1 MPPAAAR
8 KTVTL
13 RQFVHHDLTVYAL
26 AASAAGVTVLA
37 LTQPA
42 DGQIVY
48 TPAHE
53 QIGRNGKMLIDL
65 NNDGITDVVVREI
78 PRINTFR
85 SNSLQAVPR
94 PVGGIKQGSYLG
106 FAAAMRAGSRIGSPD
121 VFDSKIALIVNWT
134 LYGDYYRG
142 SWAGAPT
149 SYLGIKFPIKGDT
162 HYGWVRLNAQY
173 NSQGKDIDVLMTG
186 YAYETQPNTAIRAG
200 DEGEKAGS
208 APEKS
213 GETAPQ
219 SHSAAKCVMTLGI
232 LALGAQNPYLS
243 RCSD

>member
-1 MPPAAAR
+1 MPPTVSR
-8 KTVTL
+8 KIVPL
-13 RQFVHHDLTVYAL
+13 RKFVHKDLTVYAL
-26 AASAAGVTVLA
+26 AASAAGVAALA

-42 DGQIVY
+42 AGQIIY

-65 NNDGITDVVVREI
+65 NNDGITDVIVREI

-85 SNSLQAVPR
+85 ANSLQAVPR
-94 PVGGIKQGSYLG
+94 LSVVGVKLERYLG

-142 SWAGAPT
+142 SWAFAPS
-149 SYLGIKFPIKGDT
+149 SYLGIKFPIKGET
-162 HYGWVRLNAQY
+162 HYGWVRLNARY
-173 NSQGKDIDVLMTG
+173 DSQGKDIGVLMTG

-208 APEKS
+208 APESS
-213 GETAPQ
+213 GGTARQ
-219 SHSAAKCVMTLGI
+219 SRSAAEREMTLG
-232 LALGAQNPYLS
+232 
-243 RCSD
+243 